1 MNSKQKRWYDNDD
14 PRTWNSFNVFGRTIY
29 HAYNCLS
36 EKDIIGL
43 REEIDDELTNNPDNK
58 DGYLQATNG
67 LFRRQLKNDK
77 CWKNF
82 FKMVKIHL
90 YNYAK
95 VTNDPSIKQLKV
107 AAYWAKRMSDMTEEE
122 YASQGYINYGNHHA
136 HPESEL
142 GVIYYLEN
150 PSRIYGTLIEDSG
163 KEVII
168 PGDENSMIIHH
179 SNVNH
184 ESVLPP
190 PILTK
195 DYPRTVIV
203 VDFKKVNNYGQ

>member
-1 MNSKQKRWYDNDD
+1 MNSKQKRWYDDD

-36 EKDIIGL
+36 EEDIIGL

-82 FKMVKIHL
+82 FKMVMTHL
-90 YNYAK
+90 HNYAK

-107 AAYWAKRMSDMTEEE
+107 ASYWAKRMSDMTEEE

-136 HPESEL
+136 HVGLEL

-163 KEVII
+163 KEFII